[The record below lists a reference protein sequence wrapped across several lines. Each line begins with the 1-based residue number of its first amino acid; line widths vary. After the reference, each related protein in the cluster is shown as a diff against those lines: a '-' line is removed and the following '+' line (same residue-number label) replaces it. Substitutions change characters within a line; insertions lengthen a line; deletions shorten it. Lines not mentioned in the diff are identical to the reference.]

1 MKHAHPAR
9 AFPLQRFVLVDE
21 DGMPWLS
28 TLVGVS
34 AEGYA
39 FHVDDIDAEIILPED
54 VLERMF
60 DEDMAVEI
68 RGEVA

>member
-1 MKHAHPAR
+1 MTHVHPTR

-39 FHVDDIDAEIILPED
+39 FHVDEIDAEIILPEET
-54 VLERMF
+54 LEDMF
-60 DEDMAVEI
+60 DSSAAFEI
-68 RGEVA
+68 PGVRS